1 MAASALFIPS
11 QPARSPVWRPW
22 WRGLYG
28 ERLRSIVHDM
38 SDPAFDAPYVR
49 TRFLHLPIHMVSD
62 PAMIGHVLL
71 DNHANYARPSLVR
84 MTLRPML
91 GNGLFNA
98 EGESW
103 RAQRKLVA
111 PTFSPG
117 AVAGMTALMAQEAAR
132 QCAAFPARS
141 ATVDMAACATDAT
154 MRIIAGALF
163 SGDERLLS
171 PEAAIHIDRLVRSV
185 GQPRILR
192 MFGMESLDWS
202 PHMIAV
208 RASRR
213 YLRGTLTAIVDE
225 RGPGGGADDFF
236 GGLMRSLYASLPPA
250 EARSTAIDNAITFYV
265 AGHETTA
272 VALAWSSYLLAAQP
286 MHQEQLHAEAV
297 AALTGDMATLPDRLP
312 TLRAFLDETMRLYP
326 PVAQIIREALADD
339 DMCGVAVKKG
349 EIVAIYP
356 WLVHRHR
363 TLWHDAD
370 AFDITR
376 FAEPNRA
383 KLHRFQYLPF
393 GAGPRICV
401 GARFATVEALII
413 LAHWLAARRFR
424 LPDGAAPLPTG
435 TVTLRPKQG
444 MPLIVEPLGG

>member
-1 MAASALFIPS
+1 MTASAFFTPV
-11 QPARSPVWRPW
+11 QPPRSPTWQPW

-28 ERLRSIVHDM
+28 ERLRSIVHEM

-49 TRFLHLPIHMVSD
+49 TRFLHLRIHMVSN
-62 PAMIGHVLL
+62 PEMIGHVLL
-71 DNHANYARPSLVR
+71 DRHTNYARPSLVR
-84 MTLRPML
+84 AALRPML

-103 RAQRKLVA
+103 RTQRKLVA
-111 PTFSPG
+111 PTFSPA
-117 AVAGMTALMAQEAAR
+117 AVTGMTALMAQEAVQ
-132 QCAAFPARS
+132 QCAAFPVGPAP
-141 ATVDMAACATDAT
+141 VDMAAQATHAT
-154 MRIIAGALF
+154 MRIIASALF
-163 SGDERLLS
+163 SGDERLLT
-171 PEAAIHIDRLVRSV
+171 PQAAVHIERLVKTV
-185 GQPRILR
+185 GQPRIMR
-192 MFGMESLDWS
+192 MFGLEGLDWS

-213 YLRGTLTAIVDE
+213 FLRGTLTAIVDE

-236 GGLMRSLYASLPPA
+236 GGLIRSLYASLPPA
-250 EARSTAIDNAITFYV
+250 EARTTAIDNAITFYV

-272 VALAWSSYLLAAQP
+272 VALAWSAYLFAAQP
-286 MHQEQLHAEAV
+286 DLQEQLRAEAV
-297 AALTGDMATLPDRLP
+297 AALSGDIATLADRLP
-312 TLRAFLDETMRLYP
+312 LLRAFLDETMRLYP

-339 DMCGVAVKKG
+339 DMCGIPVKRG

-363 TLWHDAD
+363 TLWNNAD

-376 FAEPNRA
+376 FAEPNRS

-413 LAHWLAARRFR
+413 LAHWLAARRFS
-424 LPDGAAPLPTG
+424 LPDGPVSIPTG
-435 TVTLRPKQG
+435 TVTLRPANG
-444 MPLIVEPLGG
+444 MRLKVEPLD